1 MRLYERGWTIP
12 REHGGPSL
20 IAHFAA
26 EAEANLRPQE
36 RAVRFV
42 VSATDPQHYRCEIG
56 ILAHGPDQN
65 GGALGTFPSIFEF
78 RKRPFEITDRFN
90 VVLLVPTGVNAALG
104 GHAGDAGPLARLFAS
119 VADTL
124 ITHPNVVNGSD
135 INELPENGLY
145 VEGSVVCRLLMGTV
159 GLQRVRSNRVL
170 LVIDRHEEVAYSNAA
185 INAMNAARACY
196 GLDCPRVLA
205 LDPPVKLVSEYTAS
219 GRAAGRVDN
228 FSVFLDAI
236 TPYAAEFDAVAIS
249 SVIDVPPTFHQ
260 DYFDSAGDMVN
271 PWGGVE
277 AIFTHAISLLK
288 GIPSAHSPM
297 IESEEI
303 EAVDPGIVDPR
314 MAAEA
319 VSLTFLQ
326 SVIKGLQRS
335 PRIVDDPTL
344 LGHPSVVTARDVSCL
359 VTPDGCLGLPILAA
373 LEQGIPVVAVRD
385 ASVLVHN
392 DLSALP
398 WAPGQFTVVD
408 NYLEAVGVVCAKRA
422 GITVESVRRPIEP
435 VTVTEVS
442 RPVNGRRKKGA
453 RSRPLPDGDAA
464 ALASPL

>member
-1 MRLYERGWTIP
+1 MRLYEREWTIP
-12 REHGGPSL
+12 RERGGQVL

-26 EAEANLRPQE
+26 AAEANLRPGE
-36 RAVRFV
+36 RPVRFV
-42 VSATDPQHYRCEIG
+42 VSASDERDFRCEVG
-56 ILAHGPDQN
+56 ILADGPDESR
-65 GGALGTFPSIFEF
+65 ATPAVPSIFEF
-78 RKRPFEITDRFN
+78 RKRSLETTDRFN

-104 GHAGDAGPLARLFAS
+104 GHAGDAGPVARLFAS

-145 VEGSVVCRLLMGTV
+145 VEGSVICRLLMGTA

-170 LVIDRHEEVAYSNAA
+170 LVIDRHPEVAYTNAA
-185 INAMNAARACY
+185 INAVNAARACY

-236 TPYAAEFDAVAIS
+236 APYAGECDAIAIS
-249 SVIDVPPTFHQ
+249 SVIDVPPEFHQ
-260 DYFDSAGDMVN
+260 DYFDSSGDMVN

-277 AIFTHAISLLK
+277 AIFTHAISLLEGK
-288 GIPSAHSPM
+288 PSAHSPM

-303 EAVDPGIVDPR
+303 ESIDPGVVDPR

-335 PRIVDDPTL
+335 PRIVEEPAAL
-344 LGHPSVVTARDVSCL
+344 SHPSVLTARDVAC
-359 VTPDGCLGLPILAA
+359 VITPDGCLGLPVLAA

-385 ASVLVHN
+385 ASVLVRN
-392 DLSALP
+392 ELSALP
-398 WAPGQFTVVD
+398 WAAGQFTVVN
-408 NYLEAVGVVCAKRA
+408 NYLEAVGVVCTLRA
-422 GITVESVRRPIEP
+422 GLTLESVRRPILP
-435 VTVTEVS
+435 VRVTEIV
-442 RPVNGRRKKGA
+442 RPVNGKRKRGGRTLSQPDSDGA
-453 RSRPLPDGDAA
+453 S
-464 ALASPL
+464 LASPR